1 MKIDLTKMQNRVDKI
16 MPIFTNVVSELDTQI
31 EDLLNAIDDNNQ
43 RIATAESQNKKY
55 AEKIEEYKTL
65 RNKVQAIIK

>member
-1 MKIDLTKMQNRVDKI
+1 MKIDLTKMQNRVDKLT
-16 MPIFTNVVSELDTQI
+16 PIFTNVVSELDTQI